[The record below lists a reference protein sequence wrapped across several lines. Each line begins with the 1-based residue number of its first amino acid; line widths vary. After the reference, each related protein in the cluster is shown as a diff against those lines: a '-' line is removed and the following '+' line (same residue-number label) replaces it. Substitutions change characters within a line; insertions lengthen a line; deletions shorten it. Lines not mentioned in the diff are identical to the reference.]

1 MCARVRARLSILPN
15 ELTAAE
21 SADAQKMQCPLFALA
36 LACAAQAA
44 LAAIPPPPV
53 LAPLAP
59 VSARVAPPASLVGK

>member
-21 SADAQKMQCPLFALA
+21 SADAQKMQCFALA